1 MKNKFKT
8 FFSYLILAIS
18 IIALIAF
25 VVFAYN
31 DIKNDKSN
39 TNNDG
44 NLSEGI
50 DENKD
55 ENIDTTIEEALETD
69 AETQIETEPETTR
82 VESVK
87 IKAVGDI
94 LYHKPLIRH
103 AKNMAKEDED
113 YNFDDQY
120 EKISDFLSDADI
132 TIGNF
137 EGTYNPNKE
146 FNGYPMFNAPKELFT
161 TLKNAGFDILA
172 TMNNHTLDTGIDG
185 LESTIDGIRET
196 GMMSFGTQ
204 KNLDEKYQFMDVNDI
219 KIAFL
224 SYGDSLNG
232 LDFYV
237 ESEENANKIN
247 RLDPVTIKEDI
258 EKVKEMGSDIVI
270 IYPHWGVEYVEMNSQ
285 EYISLARDMIGWGAD
300 AVLGGHPHVVLQEE
314 LHETPDGRVGYIIHS
329 MGNFISNQVRE
340 TLNNSRVEHGVVV
353 ELEFEKNFNE
363 DEVKLIFNKTHPTWL
378 KRTAD
383 GTGEY
388 LHQPVLAEEYVND
401 ESKLAELNNDQR
413 ERVTKAYNMT
423 NEKLAEPLE

>member
-1 MKNKFKT
+1 MSRKRKKNNNRKKIFA
-8 FFSYLILAIS
+8 YALLIIS
-18 IIALIAF
+18 IVSLVSFLIYAINYF
-25 VVFAYN
+25 VN
-31 DIKNDKSN
+31 DR
-39 TNNDG
+39 NND
-44 NLSEGI
+44 
-50 DENKD
+50 DEQN
-55 ENIDTTIEEALETD
+55 
-69 AETQIETEPETTR
+69 IETISETIQEEIQTEEETETEIETIR
-82 VESVK
+82 TEKVR

-103 AKNMAKEDED
+103 ARNMAGENED

-120 EKISDFLSDADI
+120 ERISSFISDADI

-185 LESTIDGIRET
+185 VESTIDGIRET

-204 KNLDEKYQFMDVNDI
+204 KTLEEKYQFMEVNDI

-237 ESEENANKIN
+237 EAEENANKIN
-247 RLDPVTIKEDI
+247 RLNPEIIKEDI
-258 EKVKEMGSDIVI
+258 SKVKEMGSDIVI
-270 IYPHWGVEYVEMNSQ
+270 IYPHWGVEYVQINSD
-285 EYISLARDMIGWGAD
+285 EYIKLARDMIDWGAD

-314 LHETPDGRVGYIIHS
+314 THTTADGRVGYIIHS
-329 MGNFISNQVRE
+329 MGNFISNQVTE
-340 TLNNSRVEHGVVV
+340 TINNLRVEHGVVV

-363 DEVKLIFNKTHPTWL
+363 DQVKLVLHKAHPTWL
-378 KRTAD
+378 KRTDD

-388 LHQPVLAEEYVND
+388 LHQPVLAEEYM
-401 ESKLAELNNDQR
+401 EGGPKSSELSNSQV
-413 ERVTKAYNMT
+413 ERATKAYNMT
-423 NEKLAEPLE
+423 IEKLGESLD